1 MAGFRGGAWSRFLAL
16 TRPFFRS
23 AEGRR
28 GIGLLLLLLL
38 LLLAIN
44 GLNVVNNFVGGDFMT
59 AISKR
64 QADRFIVLALVY
76 AGVFAAS
83 TVVAVFSRFAE
94 ERLGLLWRNSLTR
107 HLVDRYLS
115 HHAYYRLTA
124 RKDIDNP
131 DQRIAEDVKTFTVT
145 ALSFLLIAVNSTI
158 TLCSF
163 SGILWSITPW
173 LFVTAV
179 LYAAFGSYTTIF
191 LGRKLIGLNVRQLQK
206 EADLRYELIQ
216 VRTRA
221 EPIALLRGEADE
233 NRRIRGR
240 LDRVVENMKA
250 MIALNRNVGFFTVG
264 YNYLIQLIPAL
275 VVAPL
280 YIRGEIE
287 FGKVTQAAM
296 AFAFVMNAFSLIVEE
311 FQRISSFGAVIERL
325 GSAWEVIQAE
335 ESATLKPTIEMV
347 PDSGRVAFER
357 LTLATPRDGR
367 LLIKDLTLEVPRGRR
382 LLITGP
388 TGSGKTALL
397 RTIAGLWTAGAGR
410 IVRPPL
416 EDVMFLPEQPYVV
429 AGTLREQLAYA
440 VGPDRTTDGRMLAVL
455 RKVRL
460 GSILDQAG
468 GLDVERDWPNVLSLS
483 EQQELAFARLLLANP
498 RFAFLDEA
506 TSALDPEKG
515 RSLYEMLSRTG
526 ITYISVVTDPGLMDY
541 HDMHLELGAHGEWE
555 LARNDES
562 GSLDRF
568 ALASLMP
575 AVP

>member
-1 MAGFRGGAWSRFLAL
+1 
-16 TRPFFRS
+16 
-23 AEGRR
+23 
-28 GIGLLLLLLL
+28 
-38 LLLAIN
+38 
-44 GLNVVNNFVGGDFMT
+44 
-59 AISKR
+59 
-64 QADRFIVLALVY
+64 
-76 AGVFAAS
+76 
-83 TVVAVFSRFAE
+83 
-94 ERLGLLWRNSLTR
+94 
-107 HLVDRYLS
+107 
-115 HHAYYRLTA
+115 
-124 RKDIDNP
+124 
-131 DQRIAEDVKTFTVT
+131 
-145 ALSFLLIAVNSTI
+145 
-158 TLCSF
+158 
-163 SGILWSITPW
+163 
-173 LFVTAV
+173 
-179 LYAAFGSYTTIF
+179 
-191 LGRKLIGLNVRQLQK
+191 
-206 EADLRYELIQ
+206 
-216 VRTRA
+216 
-221 EPIALLRGEADE
+221 
-233 NRRIRGR
+233 
-240 LDRVVENMKA
+240 MKA
-250 MIALNRNVGFFTVG
+250 MIALNGNVGFFTVG

-325 GSAWEVIQAE
+325 GAAWEVIQAE
-335 ESATLKPTIEMV
+335 ESAALKPAIEIV
-347 PDSGRVAFER
+347 PESGRLAFER

-367 LLIKDLTLEVPRGRR
+367 LLIKELSLEVPCGRR

-397 RTIAGLWTAGAGR
+397 RTVAGLWTAGSGR

-440 VGPDRTTDGRMLAVL
+440 VGADRTTEARMLAVL
-455 RKVRL
+455 RKARL

-526 ITYISVVTDPGLMDY
+526 ITYVSVATDPGLMDY
-541 HDMHLELGAHGEWE
+541 HDMRLELGAHGEWE
-555 LARNDES
+555 LARNEES
-562 GSLDRF
+562 GLMDRF
-568 ALASLMP
+568 ALASSRQQFLDDPRRFHAGQALVQPLVADAEAPVIEAEQVQHGGVEIMDVDGVLHDIVRKVIGLP
-575 AVP
+575 VDRPRP